1 MTNPQSLGAGA
12 RLSAAKAALLSKR
25 LRGETGASASAG
37 RITPRP
43 PGISPLSFSQLRL
56 WFLDQLEPGSA
67 LYNIPAGFWLKGAL
81 DTAALE
87 QSLNEI
93 IKRHEVLRARFPAI
107 DGEPAQ
113 IISPHQPLTLA
124 VESILAAA
132 PAEKKAEAL
141 ARAREEALR
150 PFDLASG
157 PLIRA
162 RLYKLTIEPG
172 ADRDAFDYLMT
183 VTLHHIVA
191 DAWSIEVLVRELEAL
206 YSAFVAGRAFPLK
219 ELPAH
224 YADYAYWQRKCFE
237 EGALN
242 SQLAYWRE
250 RLFGL
255 SGVLGLPVDNP
266 RPHVRSHGGGSCS
279 LRLSY
284 GLSQGLNELSQR
296 EGVTLFMTLLAAFY
310 VLLYRYS
317 GQSDICVGSPV
328 ANRNRLETECL
339 IGCLVNTLVLR
350 TSVSGRIPF
359 TALIHRVR
367 DTVLGALA
375 HQDLPF
381 ERLVQ
386 EINPERRDGHT
397 PFFQVMFVMQN
408 APAAAIR
415 LDCVEVTPAA
425 LDTMTAK
432 FDLTLTVT
440 EESGGLTAAF
450 DYSTDL
456 FSLETVSRL
465 LCHYVRVLEGVVA
478 APESC
483 IGAVP
488 LLGEEERRGQLFG

>member
-1 MTNPQSLGAGA
+1 M
-12 RLSAAKAALLSKR
+12 
-25 LRGETGASASAG
+25 ASSG

-81 DTAALE
+81 DTGALE
-87 QSLNEI
+87 RSLNEI

-113 IISPHQPLTLA
+113 IISPHQPLTLV
-124 VESILAAA
+124 VESLLDAA
-132 PAEKKAEAL
+132 PAERQAEAL
-141 ARAREEALR
+141 ARARREALR

-162 RLYKLTIEPG
+162 HLCKLTEEPG
-172 ADRDAFDYLMT
+172 ADSDAFDYLMT
-183 VTLHHIVA
+183 VTLHHIAA
-191 DAWSIEVLVRELEAL
+191 DAWSVDILVRELEAL
-206 YSAFVAGRAFPLK
+206 YSAFVAGRASPLK
-219 ELPAH
+219 ELPVY
-224 YADYAYWQRKCFE
+224 YADYAYWQIKCFE

-242 SQLAYWRE
+242 SQLDYWRE
-250 RLFGL
+250 RLAGHN
-255 SGVLGLPVDNP
+255 GVLELPADNP
-266 RPHVRSHGGGSCS
+266 RPHIRTHGGGTCR
-279 LRLSY
+279 LRLSS
-284 GLSQGLNELSQR
+284 GLSQGLNELSRR

-310 VLLYRYS
+310 VFLYRCS
-317 GQSDICVGSPV
+317 GQSDICIGSPV

-350 TSVSGRIPF
+350 TSVSGRMPF
-359 TALIHRVR
+359 TVLLGHVR

-386 EINPERRDGHT
+386 EINPQRQNGHT

-408 APAAAIR
+408 APAASIR
-415 LDCVEVTPAA
+415 LDCIEVTPVA
-425 LDTMTAK
+425 LETMTAK

-440 EESGGLTAAF
+440 EDSDGLTAAF

-456 FSLETVSRL
+456 FTPDSVSRL
-465 LCHYVRVLEGVVA
+465 VSHYVSILEWIVG
-478 APESC
+478 APEAC
-483 IGAVP
+483 VGDVQ
-488 LLGEEERRGQLFG
+488 LLGGEERRHQLFGW